1 MATRTEL
8 EAERAQLVLQLDAIN
23 ATILNILGRNNKKYT
38 YSNNE
43 TTHVAETH
51 SLDELREMKKAI
63 VEEISKIDDRLN
75 CGRVF
80 VQLKNC

>member
-1 MATRTEL
+1 MATRSEL
-8 EAERAQLVLQLDAIN
+8 EAERAELILQLAAIN
-23 ATILNILGRNNKKYT
+23 ARILAILGRNNKKYT
-38 YSNNE
+38 YGNNE

-51 SLDELREMKKAI
+51 SLDELKEMKKYI

-80 VQLKNC
+80 VQLKNT

>member
-8 EAERAQLVLQLDAIN
+8 EEERAILVIQLADIN
-23 ATILNILGRNNKKYT
+23 KTITAVINRTNKKYT

-43 TTHVAETH
+43 TNHIAETH
-51 SLDELREMKKAI
+51 SLDELREMKKSI

>member
-8 EAERAQLVLQLDAIN
+8 EAERAELVLQLVAIN

-51 SLDELREMKKAI
+51 SLDELREMKKSI
-63 VEEISKIDDRLN
+63 TEEISKIDDRLN
-75 CGRVF
+75 CGRIF
-80 VQLKNC
+80 VQLKNS

>member
-1 MATRTEL
+1 MATRQEL
-8 EAERAQLVLQLDAIN
+8 IDERAILVIQLAAVN
-23 ATILNILGRNNKKYT
+23 ERILAILGRNNKKYT

-43 TTHVAETH
+43 TIHTAETH
-51 SLDELREMKKAI
+51 SLDELSAMKKTI
-63 VEEISKIDDRLN
+63 VDEISRIDDKLN